1 MWGQALAFYADC
13 TMWKGRKVAYK
24 KVYPSK
30 LRFDLKGS
38 TLYVY
43 FASET
48 KYKPDLWAIKY
59 LFDKGMG
66 NEPVKI
72 CINGELSCDKKTKTM
87 ALRMYFL
94 KDLFPKIEFHD
105 VKNDRYITDAEEII
119 SNIGTK
125 YVTYNSKDHPL
136 DDRRTKDKLESLIE
150 KELADNLSQYISD
163 FPAGA
168 KVVRQFP
175 ANIFEDSISK
185 KSRRTD
191 KLWIDMV
198 SVNNAGELSPI
209 ELKVGG
215 NIPLDLFAQGLD
227 YGIYCHLFKGHI
239 RDKWFNGHSGTTQ
252 EKVTIY
258 YIGEN
263 FHPALVDR
271 DKEKGIVSLIRKN
284 KLFDIVFVRIT
295 VDKNDRR
302 ITGTEVIFDTRNQ

>member
-1 MWGQALAFYADC
+1 M
-13 TMWKGRKVAYK
+13 AYK
-24 KVYPSK
+24 KIYPSK
-30 LRFDLKGS
+30 LEFELNGSVLSVSFDSK
-38 TLYVY
+38 TQYN
-43 FASET
+43 
-48 KYKPDLWAIKY
+48 PDIWSIKY
-59 LFDKGMG
+59 LFDKGRG
-66 NEPVKI
+66 NVSVKV
-72 CINGELSCDKKTKTM
+72 CINGEISKTM

-94 KDLFPKIEFHD
+94 KDLFPNIEFHD
-105 VKNDRYITDAEEII
+105 ANDDRYIADAKEII

-136 DDRRTKDKLESLIE
+136 DDRGTKDKLESLIE

-168 KVVRQFP
+168 KVIRQFP

-227 YGIYCHLFKGHI
+227 YGIYCHLFKKHI
-239 RDKWFNGHSGTTQ
+239 GDNWFKGHSSIAQ
-252 EKVTIY
+252 NKVTIY
-258 YIGEN
+258 YIGEE
-263 FHPALVDR
+263 FHPALVGR
-271 DKEKGIVSLIRKN
+271 AGEKGIISLIRKN
-284 KLFDIVFVRIT
+284 ELFNIVFVI
-295 VDKNDRR
+295 VAIDKKRQC
-302 ITGTEVIFDTRNQ
+302 IAGKPEVIFDTRD